1 MLTTATDGPAHCN
14 LGRGLALS
22 SSSHNISILTNV
34 TAGLGMEQIT
44 WIAVSNRQIGL
55 LEIRIVVDILGA
67 SVGIFTGTTYG
78 DMRNS
83 YRNLL

>member
-1 MLTTATDGPAHCN
+1 
-14 LGRGLALS
+14 
-22 SSSHNISILTNV
+22 
-34 TAGLGMEQIT
+34 MEQIT

>member
-1 MLTTATDGPAHCN
+1 MVLHIVIWEGSCKV
-14 LGRGLALS
+14 
-22 SSSHNISILTNV
+22 SSHNISILTNV

-44 WIAVSNRQIGL
+44 WKAVSNRQMGL

-83 YRNLL
+83 YRNSL